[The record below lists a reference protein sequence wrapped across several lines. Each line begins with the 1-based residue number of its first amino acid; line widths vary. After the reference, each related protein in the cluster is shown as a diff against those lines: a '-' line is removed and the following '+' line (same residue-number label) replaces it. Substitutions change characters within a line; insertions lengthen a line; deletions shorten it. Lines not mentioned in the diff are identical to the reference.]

1 MDLILARKIALLS
14 PLFLLQILVAPAF
27 ANPNDSLSKF
37 AGTWKG
43 TCQDGRTFVVLTL
56 RLNQEQLDGTVSIG
70 NMHGDDEGACMLVT
84 APPVPE
90 HAQTI
95 SHPALANGVLS
106 FNGSQRPDGS
116 FTHFELKQTEDG
128 KADLKLLNTP
138 VEKHPWLLMKVQ

>member
-1 MDLILARKIALLS
+1 
-14 PLFLLQILVAPAF
+14 
-27 ANPNDSLSKF
+27 
-37 AGTWKG
+37 
-43 TCQDGRTFVVLTL
+43 
-56 RLNQEQLDGTVSIG
+56 
-70 NMHGDDEGACMLVT
+70 MLVT

-95 SHPALANGVLS
+95 SHPAVANGVLS
-106 FNGSQRPDGS
+106 FNGSRRPDGS